1 MEKLML
7 ISEPIQLPALS
18 TGRLADMTDGGAAEV
33 VGDTEEVVGGIAEMV
48 GDTVEVVGEEDGVVR
63 GVNGIAEGLGE
74 VVRDWGET
82 LDRNDWQLVSNSK
95 IRQRPESNCDNLVIN
110 IA

>member
-18 TGRLADMTDGGAAEV
+18 AGRLADMTDGGAAEV
-33 VGDTEEVVGGIAEMV
+33 VGDTEEVVG
-48 GDTVEVVGEEDGVVR
+48 EEDGVVR
-63 GVNGIAEGLGE
+63 GVNGIAEGVGE

-95 IRQRPESNCDNLVIN
+95 IRQRPESNCDNLVTN